1 MAEQIKFGDKL
12 FLKGETLILD
22 NGLISDAVIKSKSG
36 TIKIDGNL
44 TVSGT
49 TTTVESETVTIADN
63 ILLVNSNVT
72 GTPTENGGIEIER
85 GTETNVQLL
94 WDETNDR
101 WTFGAETLYAG
112 AIVSPT
118 FTGAFTGDIT
128 GNITSTGIS
137 TFSSIDVNGGNIDG
151 TVIGASSPQAGT
163 FTTLIGD
170 LDYSNLINVPTIINH
185 SIDDLSDVDTTTT
198 PPTSGQT
205 IIWDATSSQF
215 IPGNTFSEVVEDTT
229 PQLGGNLDLN
239 TYDLSTTDN
248 FATLT
253 TSVSSGTSSTVVA
266 STETNLSNTTIAF
279 ADDTGNVQTATSAY
293 TTLTS
298 TDITNLGFKG
308 EISLTYF
315 GTAAPTSNFVWR
327 DVSDN
332 AEQND
337 MIIVYAPPSDE
348 YTFTLDHETLWQID
362 STDND
367 VYFKQYAYGEFSI
380 TSSTALTTSNT
391 QLKDSNGFYIDPAHV
406 TITNT
411 GGTNYKIVFWTYD
424 VTVGDIIEVFS
435 PPEET
440 VVFGWGGITT
450 TGGRLTLL
458 DTSGNLIYKFPE
470 ADGTTDQVL
479 TTDGSGDLSW
489 VNNTGAGGGSYY
501 DSDVDTHLNQS
512 NPTSGHVL
520 SWNGSDYSW
529 VAQSGGGTTYT
540 AGTNIT
546 IDGSNAISVSATP
559 TFDSITTSGL
569 TVTGTGSITLAS
581 GNDLSLT
588 ATDRVKVTG
597 NTPFK
602 LATMTTTER
611 DALPLA
617 ENGDMIYN
625 TTDNKFQGY
634 ANGTW
639 EDLH

>member
-22 NGLISDAVIKSKSG
+22 NGENNAVIKSKNN
-36 TIKIDGNL
+36 TIIIDGNL
-44 TVSGT
+44 EVSDT
-49 TTTVESETVTIADN
+49 FTTVLSETVEIKDN
-63 ILLVNSNVT
+63 IFVLNSNAT
-72 GTPTENGGIEIER
+72 GSATINAGLEVER
-85 GTETNVQLL
+85 GDDLNVQLL
-94 WDETNDR
+94 WDETNDQ
-101 WTFGAETLYAG
+101 WTFGTETLYAG
-112 AIVSPT
+112 AIDSPT
-118 FTGAFTGDIT
+118 FTGAFTGDVT

-163 FTTLIGD
+163 FTTLTGD
-170 LDYSNLINVPTIINH
+170 LDYSNLINVPTIVDH
-185 SIDDLSDVDTTTT
+185 SIDTLSDVDTTTVA
-198 PPTSGQT
+198 PTTGQT
-205 IIWDATSSQF
+205 IIWNGTNFVPGESFSQADFNTAFTAKDTDDLSEGTTNLYYTDARVQAVS
-215 IPGNTFSEVVEDTT
+215 INNVVEDIT

-298 TDITNLGFKG
+298 TEITNLGFKG

-327 DVSDN
+327 DESDN

-337 MIIVYAPPSDE
+337 MITVYAPPSDE

-458 DTSGNLIYKFPE
+458 DTSGNLVYKFPV
-470 ADGTTDQVL
+470 ADGTASQVL
-479 TTDGSGDLSW
+479 ETDGSGDLSW
-489 VNNTGAGGGSYY
+489 S
-501 DSDVDTHLNQS
+501 
-512 NPTSGHVL
+512 
-520 SWNGSDYSW
+520 
-529 VAQSGGGTTYT
+529 
-540 AGTNIT
+540 
-546 IDGSNAISVSATP
+546 TP
-559 TFDSITTSGL
+559 T
-569 TVTGTGSITLAS
+569 ITLSTLKSVVAAS
-581 GNDLSLT
+581 SDFADFQSRI
-588 ATDRVKVTG
+588 A
-597 NTPFK
+597 
-602 LATMTTTER
+602 
-611 DALPLA
+611 AL
-617 ENGDMIYN
+617 
-625 TTDNKFQGY
+625 
-634 ANGTW
+634 
-639 EDLH
+639 

>member
-1 MAEQIKFGDKL
+1 M
-12 FLKGETLILD
+12 
-22 NGLISDAVIKSKSG
+22 
-36 TIKIDGNL
+36 
-44 TVSGT
+44 
-49 TTTVESETVTIADN
+49 
-63 ILLVNSNVT
+63 
-72 GTPTENGGIEIER
+72 
-85 GTETNVQLL
+85 
-94 WDETNDR
+94 WDETNDH
-101 WTFGAETLYAG
+101 WTVGAQPFHSSSTISA
-112 AIVSPT
+112 ST
-118 FTGAFTGDIT
+118 FTGNIT
-128 GNITSTGIS
+128 GNLTGDVTSTGIS

-163 FTTLIGD
+163 FTTLIATESITGD
-170 LDYSNLINVPTIINH
+170 LDYSNLINVPTIVDH
-185 SIDDLSDVDTTTT
+185 SIDTLSDVDTTTVA
-198 PPTSGQT
+198 PTTGQT
-205 IIWDATSSQF
+205 IIWNGTNFVPGESFSQADFNTAFTAKDTDDLSEGTTNLYYTDARVQAVS
-215 IPGNTFSEVVEDTT
+215 INNVVEDIT

-253 TSVSSGTSSTVVA
+253 TSASSGTSSTVVA

-298 TDITNLGFKG
+298 TEITNLGFKG

-327 DVSDN
+327 DESDN

-337 MIIVYAPPSDE
+337 MITVYAPPSDE

-380 TSSTALTTSNT
+380 TSATALTTSNT

-458 DTSGNLIYKFPE
+458 DISGNLVYKFPV
-470 ADGTTDQVL
+470 ADGTASQVL
-479 TTDGSGDLSW
+479 ETDGSGDLSW
-489 VNNTGAGGGSYY
+489 S
-501 DSDVDTHLNQS
+501 
-512 NPTSGHVL
+512 
-520 SWNGSDYSW
+520 
-529 VAQSGGGTTYT
+529 
-540 AGTNIT
+540 
-546 IDGSNAISVSATP
+546 TP
-559 TFDSITTSGL
+559 T
-569 TVTGTGSITLAS
+569 ITLSTLKSVVAAS
-581 GNDLSLT
+581 SDFADFQSRI
-588 ATDRVKVTG
+588 A
-597 NTPFK
+597 
-602 LATMTTTER
+602 
-611 DALPLA
+611 AL
-617 ENGDMIYN
+617 
-625 TTDNKFQGY
+625 
-634 ANGTW
+634 
-639 EDLH
+639 

>member
-22 NGLISDAVIKSKSG
+22 NGENNAVIKSKNN
-36 TIKIDGNL
+36 TIIIDGNL
-44 TVSGT
+44 VVSDT
-49 TTTVESETVTIADN
+49 FTTVLSETVEIKDN
-63 ILLVNSNVT
+63 IFVLNSNAT
-72 GTPTENGGIEIER
+72 GSATINAGLEVER
-85 GTETNVQLL
+85 GDDLNVQLL
-94 WDETNDR
+94 WDETNDQ

-215 IPGNTFSEVVEDTT
+215 LPGNTFSEVVEDTT

-266 STETNLSNTTIAF
+266 STETNLSNTTIPF

-298 TDITNLGFKG
+298 TEITNLGFKG

-337 MIIVYAPPSDE
+337 MITVYAPPSDE

-380 TSSTALTTSNT
+380 TSLTALTTSNT

-411 GGTNYKIVFWTYD
+411 SGTNYKIVFWTYD

-440 VVFGWGGITT
+440 VVFGWGGITR
-450 TGGRLTLL
+450 TGGRITLL
-458 DTSGNLIYKFPE
+458 DTSGNLVYKFPV
-470 ADGTTDQVL
+470 ADGTATQVL
-479 TTDGSGDLSW
+479 ETDGSGDLSW
-489 VNNTGAGGGSYY
+489 S
-501 DSDVDTHLNQS
+501 
-512 NPTSGHVL
+512 
-520 SWNGSDYSW
+520 
-529 VAQSGGGTTYT
+529 
-540 AGTNIT
+540 
-546 IDGSNAISVSATP
+546 TP
-559 TFDSITTSGL
+559 T
-569 TVTGTGSITLAS
+569 ITLSTLKSVVAAS
-581 GNDLSLT
+581 SDFADFQSHI
-588 ATDRVKVTG
+588 A
-597 NTPFK
+597 
-602 LATMTTTER
+602 
-611 DALPLA
+611 AL
-617 ENGDMIYN
+617 
-625 TTDNKFQGY
+625 
-634 ANGTW
+634 
-639 EDLH
+639 

>member
-22 NGLISDAVIKSKSG
+22 NGENNAVIKSKNN
-36 TIKIDGNL
+36 TIIIDGNL
-44 TVSGT
+44 EVSDT
-49 TTTVESETVTIADN
+49 FTTVLSETVEIKDN
-63 ILLVNSNVT
+63 IFVLNSNAT
-72 GTPTENGGIEIER
+72 GSATINAGLEVER
-85 GTETNVQLL
+85 GDDLNVQLL
-94 WDETNDR
+94 WDETNDQ
-101 WTFGAETLYAG
+101 WTFGTETLYAG

-163 FTTLIGD
+163 FTTLIATESITGD
-170 LDYSNLINVPTIINH
+170 LDYSNLINVPTIVDH
-185 SIDDLSDVDTTTT
+185 SIDTLSDVDTTTT

-215 IPGNTFSEVVEDTT
+215 LPGNTFSEVVEDTT

-266 STETNLSNTTIAF
+266 STETNLSNTTIPF

-298 TDITNLGFKG
+298 TEITNLGFKG

-327 DVSDN
+327 DESDN

-337 MIIVYAPPSDE
+337 MITVYAPPSDE

-380 TSSTALTTSNT
+380 TSLTALTTSNT

-411 GGTNYKIVFWTYD
+411 SGTNYKIVFWTYD

-458 DTSGNLIYKFPE
+458 DTSGNLVYKFPV
-470 ADGTTDQVL
+470 ADGTASQVL
-479 TTDGSGDLSW
+479 ETDGSGDLSW
-489 VNNTGAGGGSYY
+489 S
-501 DSDVDTHLNQS
+501 
-512 NPTSGHVL
+512 
-520 SWNGSDYSW
+520 
-529 VAQSGGGTTYT
+529 
-540 AGTNIT
+540 
-546 IDGSNAISVSATP
+546 TP
-559 TFDSITTSGL
+559 T
-569 TVTGTGSITLAS
+569 ITLSTLKSVVAAS
-581 GNDLSLT
+581 SDFADFQSRI
-588 ATDRVKVTG
+588 A
-597 NTPFK
+597 
-602 LATMTTTER
+602 
-611 DALPLA
+611 AL
-617 ENGDMIYN
+617 
-625 TTDNKFQGY
+625 
-634 ANGTW
+634 
-639 EDLH
+639 